1 MRMNVKN
8 ILIPFLSIALAV
20 FACDLPSF
28 SLSPAETPLP
38 GSLGTSIVQTVAVAR
53 SQTALFIP
61 EQTRTPTV
69 TPLPT
74 NTNTSTETQTP
85 TETIIFIIPTSTRT
99 RTATPTDDGLP
110 ATNEDPDCRLV
121 SRSPANNKVFAPQTD
136 FDARWV
142 IENTSDS
149 LWNEN
154 NVDYIYYSG
163 RKMHKQPAY
172 DLPQNV
178 DVGETVDIIVDM
190 VTPKNEGNYT
200 TTWTLRSNK
209 GEFCKLSIS
218 LIVKK

>member
-1 MRMNVKN
+1 MKYVNNKLV
-8 ILIPFLSIALAV
+8 LFLSSILV
-20 FACDLPSF
+20 LVACELPAFSF
-28 SLSPAETPLP
+28 SPAVTPLP
-38 GSLGTSIVQTVAVAR
+38 GSIGTSIVQTVAVAR
-53 SQTALFIP
+53 SRTALFIP
-61 EQTRTPTV
+61 EQTRTPTG
-69 TPLPT
+69 TSLPT
-74 NTNTSTETQTP
+74 STSTETPTP

-110 ATNEDPDCRLV
+110 NADEDPDCRLV
-121 SRSPANNKVFAPQTD
+121 SKSPANNKVFDPKTD

-163 RKMHKQPAY
+163 TKMHREAAY

-190 VTPKNEGNYT
+190 VTPRNEGNYS
-200 TTWTLRSNK
+200 TTWTLRSNQ

-218 LIVKK
+218 IVVKK